1 MLYLAKGIL
10 CLANGMLYLADGI
23 LYLAKGM
30 LYSADGI
37 LYLASGKL
45 YLADVLDFIFCEIK
59 KPSVG
64 DGFLDLGGVK
74 IYKKT
79 T

>member
-10 CLANGMLYLADGI
+10 CLANGMLCLADGI
-23 LYLAKGM
+23 FCLAKGM
-30 LYSADGI
+30 LC
-37 LYLASGKL
+37 LARGKL

>member
-1 MLYLAKGIL
+1 MLCLAKGILYLAKGIL
-10 CLANGMLYLADGI
+10 CLADGMLYLAKGI
-23 LYLAKGM
+23 LYLANGM
-30 LYSADGI
+30 LC
-37 LYLASGKL
+37 LASGKL

>member
-1 MLYLAKGIL
+1 M
-10 CLANGMLYLADGI
+10 

-30 LYSADGI
+30 LC
-37 LYLASGKL
+37 LARGKL

>member
-1 MLYLAKGIL
+1 MLHLAKGIL
-10 CLANGMLYLADGI
+10 YLANGMLCLASGI
-23 LYLAKGM
+23 LYLA
-30 LYSADGI
+30 SGI
-37 LYLASGKL
+37 LCLASGKL